1 MILQKFLFD
10 FDEVF
15 EKLISFEPI
24 KSSAEDGS
32 LLSELRLSLF
42 SSCLVQINIPISIEL
57 ILWNFTKII
66 NLQLLNV
73 SKEWKK
79 EKKGEENT
87 IRYQWTSSPLSSAL
101 VKIYYTFCWMNDNK
115 CYSNEKSIHSSRN
128 KSNHGIVA
136 LSTQKSLAISIA
148 ILTISKRNTINS
160 DFIYIFPFP
169 PKIKIEMRKEK
180 RKTWELCAL
189 PLLLK

>member
-42 SSCLVQINIPISIEL
+42 SSKLTFLYRLNWYYETSPRLSIYNYLMYWSE
-57 ILWNFTKII
+57 
-66 NLQLLNV
+66 

-136 LSTQKSLAISIA
+136 LSAQKSLAISIA

>member
-1 MILQKFLFD
+1 M
-10 FDEVF
+10 
-15 EKLISFEPI
+15 KLHQ
-24 KSSAEDGS
+24 DY
-32 LLSELRLSLF
+32 
-42 SSCLVQINIPISIEL
+42 Q
-57 ILWNFTKII
+57 FTIMYR
-66 NLQLLNV
+66 NE

>member
-1 MILQKFLFD
+1 MVRFSQNYACLCSRLVSSKLTFLYRLNWYY
-10 FDEVF
+10 ET
-15 EKLISFEPI
+15 SP
-24 KSSAEDGS
+24 
-32 LLSELRLSLF
+32 RLSIYNYLMYR
-42 SSCLVQINIPISIEL
+42 NE
-57 ILWNFTKII
+57 
-66 NLQLLNV
+66 

-136 LSTQKSLAISIA
+136 LSAQKSLAISIA

-169 PKIKIEMRKEK
+169 PKIKIEMKKEK

>member
-42 SSCLVQINIPISIEL
+42 SSCLVQVNIPISIEL

-136 LSTQKSLAISIA
+136 LSAQKSLAISIA